1 MKETTFFFN
10 EVGET
15 CTIEVHLNRKLDY
28 RKTFSKVTSFSEA
41 VAKYEHWKA
50 DQETFKSVMI

>member
-10 EVGET
+10 EVGGT

-41 VAKYEHWKA
+41 VAKYEQWKQ
-50 DQETFKSVMI
+50 DQELFKSVMI